1 MDWLVTAMPPDVRK
15 GSAFPIHLFKNPAR
29 LRFALEAL
37 AHNFLS
43 FGGSLTSSEIP
54 VQNRER

>member
-1 MDWLVTAMPPDVRK
+1 MPPDVRK
-15 GSAFPIHLFKNPAR
+15 ASAFPILLFKNPAR
-29 LRFALEAL
+29 LCFALEAV